1 MCVNCKEKRGG
12 QRALPAPSVR
22 LCGYMRSAFFILCQG
37 QGVTDEHEPPLPLR
51 SLSSKVTPAL
61 NFWSGKT
68 PFSDKGGSEIP
79 TSTGCQTSPGPARS
93 FPFFFFFFAKLDP
106 AAFSPP
112 VLEQGGA
119 PEDRRRLWIGGRR
132 PLLPPAA
139 PGGVDARARAL
150 SLGGLCS
157 CHRGTKRAL

>member
-93 FPFFFFFFAKLDP
+93 FPFFFFFAKLDP
-106 AAFSPP
+106 AAFSPL